1 MVPAQ
6 VLQRIH
12 GELVMHISAFV
23 RTDDAVEQLG
33 RHDKP
38 LRQIL
43 KGANELVE
51 YQKGRHVYKVI
62 FGGMRGLDFQAMY
75 PGTIV
80 PLHEPL
86 SVESQW

>member
-23 RTDDAVEQLG
+23 RTDDAAEQLG

-38 LRQIL
+38 LRQIV

-62 FGGMRGLDFQAMY
+62 LVGEARTGSGQD
-75 PGTIV
+75 IC
-80 PLHEPL
+80 EP
-86 SVESQW
+86 SPPSRTKGH